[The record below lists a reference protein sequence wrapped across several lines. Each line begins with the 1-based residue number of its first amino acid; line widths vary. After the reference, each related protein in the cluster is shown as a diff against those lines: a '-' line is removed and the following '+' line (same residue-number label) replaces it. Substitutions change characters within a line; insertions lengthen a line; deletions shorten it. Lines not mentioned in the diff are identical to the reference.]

1 MDAQVSPSAG
11 PAHAIVSLAAMLP
24 LAGSS
29 LTGRPA
35 IACTGLG
42 PAFLRATGTEEL
54 LSGRDLLAED
64 VVPGALL
71 LAAQEAAVDGSDPH
85 QAGAAYRRGLVR

>member
-1 MDAQVSPSAG
+1 MAPTGG
-11 PAHAIVSLAAMLP
+11 PAHAIVSLAALLP
-24 LAGSS
+24 LTGSS
-29 LTGRPA
+29 LTGRPT

-42 PAFLRATGTEEL
+42 PAFLRAAGTEAL
-54 LSGRDLLAED
+54 LAGRDLLAED

-71 LAAQEAAVDGSDPH
+71 LAAQEAVVDGSDPH